1 MFSLIIKDVLIQKKQ
16 LIFGIAYLAFVLVA
30 FQGMG
35 EAMLPMGLVA
45 VTYMLSMTAC
55 AYEEKNK
62 SDLLLNSLPIKRV
75 NIVASKYLS
84 VLIYAVMG
92 ILAYIAMITIIN
104 LLNMPLKTYPLS
116 LEILIGSL
124 AAVCL
129 MTGIWFPIYFK
140 FGYMKMRVA
149 NFVLFFLF
157 FFGSS
162 LMTQFIKS
170 KQDSLWV
177 KNIISFF
184 DTKSDITIALLFL
197 VIIAL
202 YMLLSFLLSVWF
214 YNKREF

>member
-202 YMLLSFLLSVWF
+202 YMFLSFLLSVWF

>member
-45 VTYMLSMTAC
+45 VTYMLSMIAC

>member
-1 MFSLIIKDVLIQKKQ
+1 MFNLIIKDVLIQKKQ
-16 LIFGIAYLAFVLVA
+16 FIFGIAYLAFVLVA

-35 EAMLPMGLVA
+35 EAMFPMGLVA

-62 SDLLLNSLPIKRV
+62 SDLLLNSLPIKRMS
-75 NIVASKYLS
+75 IVAAKYLS

-92 ILAYIAMITIIN
+92 VLSYKAMITIIN
-104 LLNMPLKTYPLS
+104 LLNIPLKTYPLS

-129 MTGIWFPIYFK
+129 MTGIWFPIYYK
-140 FGYMKMRVA
+140 LGYMKMRVA

-162 LMTQFIKS
+162 LMTQALKS
-170 KQDSLWV
+170 KHDSLWV
-177 KNIISFF
+177 KDIISFF
-184 DTKSDITIALLFL
+184 NTQSNITIVLVFI
-197 VIIAL
+197 VIIVL
-202 YMLLSFLLSVWF
+202 YMLLSFSLSAWF
-214 YNKREF
+214 YNRREF